1 MGYLLLD
8 LLPCS
13 YQLSPEWLEEM
24 IISGE
29 ADQSKPDVLPDFS
42 VVPRMVLWC
51 FLLEFPFLIVCVFVC
66 VHDPHVVCERSH
78 VVLPYRRVSVPV
90 VGHFAHPQM
99 LKRLLQR
106 TNLNTYRKYLYGVW
120 FRWHTWPPLH
130 AAGQI
135 SATWPSP
142 GLLIQCVV
150 TYIHISPFPV
160 SWWQSILV
168 MRTVLALGT

>member
-1 MGYLLLD
+1 MLFAGV
-8 LLPCS
+8 S
-13 YQLSPEWLEEM
+13 
-24 IISGE
+24 IS
-29 ADQSKPDVLPDFS
+29 
-42 VVPRMVLWC
+42 
-51 FLLEFPFLIVCVFVC
+51 VCVFVC

-150 TYIHISPFPV
+150 TYIHISPFAV